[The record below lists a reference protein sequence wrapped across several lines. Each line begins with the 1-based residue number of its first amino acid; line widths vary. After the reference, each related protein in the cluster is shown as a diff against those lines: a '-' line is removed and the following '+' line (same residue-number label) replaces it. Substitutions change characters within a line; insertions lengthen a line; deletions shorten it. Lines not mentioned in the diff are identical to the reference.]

1 MFDNKIKVYV
11 KIDDNNVI
19 TEINSSIFLSNVE
32 GYIMIDEGNGD
43 KYAHAQGN
51 YLPNGLMD
59 NQGRHNYKYVDG
71 QMIELSEDE
80 KSSLFPSNPT
90 PPNIN
95 ADTNDEI
102 TNIME
107 GMVNLTQRVDE
118 MSNDNGDKADIMEAL
133 INLSDRLDKI
143 ESSLNK

>member
-1 MFDNKIKVYV
+1 MEENSIKVYV
-11 KIDDNNVI
+11 KLDEHNNI
-19 TEINSSIFLSNVE
+19 ININSSIFLNNIE
-32 GYIMIDEGNGD
+32 DYICIDEGNGD

-51 YLPNGLMD
+51 YQPNGLMD
-59 NQGRHNYKYVDG
+59 NQGRYNYKYVDG
-71 QMIELSEDE
+71 QTMELSEDE
-80 KSSLFPSNPT
+80 KSSLFPNNPT

-102 TNIME
+102 TSIME

-118 MSNDNGDKADIMEAL
+118 MSNDNSDKADIMEAL